1 MSLVTVLNFRLNKS
15 RHIHTIL
22 LFSLLKEFYIAQG
35 NINSKVTIFKVNK
48 NFFNSTYLVIYLLLI
63 YGNIRS
69 VCHETSHCF
78 CQIPS
83 SQVDSKRVSTCW
95 ESFFYSLHAGPPARL
110 YFYFNQTKTN
120 ESWIHDP
127 GYFHCAKLLKRIS
140 YSYLIFMPNIQWK
153 HETNIPFWGRGK

>member
-95 ESFFYSLHAGPPARL
+95 ESFFYSLHAGPAL
-110 YFYFNQTKTN
+110 FLFQSNKN
-120 ESWIHDP
+120 KWVMDSWS
-127 GYFHCAKLLKRIS
+127 RIFS
-140 YSYLIFMPNIQWK
+140 LRKIIKKN
-153 HETNIPFWGRGK
+153 